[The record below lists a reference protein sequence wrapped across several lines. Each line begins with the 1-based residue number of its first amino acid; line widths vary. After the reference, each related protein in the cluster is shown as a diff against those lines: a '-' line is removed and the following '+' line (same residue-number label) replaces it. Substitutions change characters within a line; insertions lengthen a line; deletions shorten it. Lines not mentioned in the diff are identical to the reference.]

1 MKIEKFICVFVIS
14 LLVISSIVLA
24 ESEGVPKWVVNKL
37 DKHDKDI
44 DKLTKDIEKIWKE
57 LTWVT
62 KKLTQHSKE
71 IYNLTKKTLHLQE
84 QINKLKEQYSELKE
98 LINKLDECPSDMVK
112 VSGYFIDKDENSE
125 NTWFRQVALCA
136 SEDKRLCSPSEWHGA
151 CNVSLNRL
159 DDMTDD
165 LEWVDSLSVSNAAHA
180 IGGSSCESVDSS
192 DRKEKFVARCCK

>member
-71 IYNLTKKTLHLQE
+71 IYNLTKKTLNLQE
-84 QINKLKEQYSELKE
+84 QINKLKEQDSELKG
-98 LINKLDECPSDMVK
+98 LINKLDVCPSDMVK
-112 VSGYFIDKDENSE
+112 VGDYCIDKNQNPVGSWVKQAD
-125 NTWFRQVALCA
+125 LCGN
-136 SEDKRLCSPSEWHGA
+136 EGKRLCSMFEWTYA
-151 CNVSLNRL
+151 CNTKAVNGIGEKV
-159 DDMTDD
+159 
-165 LEWVDSLSVSNAAHA
+165 EWVDYYWKLSRAPGCSLDSM
-180 IGGSSCESVDSS
+180 GSPGDNHSS
-192 DRKEKFVARCCK
+192 RCCK